1 MESLPGQIARPTMQ
15 AGVIGLPDP
24 AISSRALDRF
34 FRTGGIASSSNNL
47 PTWPA
52 FVHFWFVLF
61 LFLFSGSHSLP
72 QHLTYLCWAFW
83 RLKYKVTC
91 KNEPTPSK
99 QIVLFRVD
107 LKEAALC
114 FEISDKGLATT
125 QLHWLYACLRYRRPW
140 VPTLHC
146 ITLGTVAHLQPQHW
160 RGTGMDISSW
170 DSSLVR

>member
-1 MESLPGQIARPTMQ
+1 MFYFLHFAEAENEIRGCEPLCLVGGKGGILARSDCTAHHAGRCHPPWSCYIFTGFGQ
-15 AGVIGLPDP
+15 V
-24 AISSRALDRF
+24 

-47 PTWPA
+47 PTGL
-52 FVHFWFVLF
+52 FSFISGFVLF

-72 QHLTYLCWAFW
+72 QRLIYWCWAFW

-99 QIVLFRVD
+99 QAVLFRVD

-125 QLHWLYACLRYRRPW
+125 
-140 VPTLHC
+140 
-146 ITLGTVAHLQPQHW
+146 
-160 RGTGMDISSW
+160 
-170 DSSLVR
+170 